1 MPSKREQFYDDQFS
15 KGKSRFEAVAKDVLR
30 IYSSNQK
37 TRYVFDNEKGLGCG
51 LNKGMMYRLI
61 CFREQSNYDSKSAEM
76 FQYGDINQH
85 VSNHVENVI
94 LLTKVNS
101 EKQLK
106 QQDGYMI
113 ECIDF

>member
-30 IYSSNQK
+30 IFIYIVATRK

-61 CFREQSNYDSKSAEM
+61 CFREQSNYDSKSSEM
-76 FQYGDINQH
+76 FQYGDINQD
-85 VSNHVENVI
+85 VSGHVENVI
-94 LLTKVNS
+94 LLNKVNT
-101 EKQLK
+101 EN
-106 QQDGYMI
+106 
-113 ECIDF
+113 

>member
-30 IYSSNQK
+30 IYIYIVATRK

-61 CFREQSNYDSKSAEM
+61 SFREQSNYDSKSSEM

-101 EKQLK
+101 EK
-106 QQDGYMI
+106 
-113 ECIDF
+113 

>member
-1 MPSKREQFYDDQFS
+1 MTNPLKASPGLRLLRKICCVYI
-15 KGKSRFEAVAKDVLR
+15 VATR
-30 IYSSNQK
+30 K

-101 EKQLK
+101 EK
-106 QQDGYMI
+106 
-113 ECIDF
+113 